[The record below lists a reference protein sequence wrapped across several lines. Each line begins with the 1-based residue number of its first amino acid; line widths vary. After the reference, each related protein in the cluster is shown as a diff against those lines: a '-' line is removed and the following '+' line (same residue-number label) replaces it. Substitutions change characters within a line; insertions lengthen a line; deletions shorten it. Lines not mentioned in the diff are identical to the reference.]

1 MLCWVQRHGALVADI
16 GALQVHE
23 IIVVHHQELE
33 IRHYIQ
39 IGHALD
45 ILIGN
50 GAYVG
55 DRVPRV
61 ALPIGRPSLLEGIK
75 GAVNGAVAHGV
86 HVHLNAFCIK
96 VVYKTGKVFLRP
108 DGFAAPMITESR

>member
-1 MLCWVQRHGALVADI
+1 MRSSWI
-16 GALQVHE
+16 
-23 IIVVHHQELE
+23 HHQELE

-75 GAVNGAVAHGV
+75 V
-86 HVHLNAFCIK
+86 
-96 VVYKTGKVFLRP
+96 P
-108 DGFAAPMITESR
+108 